1 MDTPP
6 IKIFVSAL
14 CHDGA
19 GNLLMAKRGEGARDN
34 VGRWEF
40 GGGTVEF
47 GETFEEALVREMK
60 EEFNAIP
67 FNIKQL
73 ETRSFIGERSHWVGV
88 FFVAEAKREE
98 VKNMEPAV
106 HEEIDWF
113 TLDTLPKEMISGDRE
128 WVESRIGS
136 IL

>member
-1 MDTPP
+1 MKEPI

-73 ETRSFIGERSHWVGV
+73 ETRSFISETSHWVGV
-88 FFVAEAKREE
+88 FFVAEVKRGE

-106 HEEIDWF
+106 HEEIGWF
-113 TLDTLPKEMISGDRE
+113 TLDQLPQDMISGDRV